1 MVGVAVSRVNTR
13 DRSREN
19 SPPGNTEWVQA
30 GNVWV
35 NRYIYVDM
43 QYQ

>member
-30 GNVWV
+30 GSVWV
-35 NRYIYVDM
+35 DRYIYVDM